1 MLGDPTVNLPT
12 LLKIFVFGTLAVLLI
27 VFFGLRAF
35 LKWRSKD
42 QESGENMRGTSNR
55 F

>member
-27 VFFGLRAF
+27 VFFGTRSLERICGEPQTAF
-35 LKWRSKD
+35 ED
-42 QESGENMRGTSNR
+42 
-55 F
+55 